1 GGAVAAR
8 SGEYD
13 AVGLPFAR
21 PAGRVDERRVLSI
34 NRRGL
39 TVRVRDVVKAVEDL
53 DFVPAHE
60 KDAAVAAIL
69 ILASRRIRR
78 RPLDMQLAV
87 AEFIPGRDV
96 AGPRGDDEL

>member
-1 GGAVAAR
+1 M
-8 SGEYD
+8 
-13 AVGLPFAR
+13 
-21 PAGRVDERRVLSI
+21 
-34 NRRGL
+34 
-39 TVRVRDVVKAVEDL
+39 KAVEDL

-96 AGPRGDDEL
+96 AGPRGDGELAGLHVPPGGTAAGGLPA